1 MNSKRV
7 FLLLFFSLIVG
18 NLYSQT
24 IRGTVKDGSTGK
36 FMPFCNVFINNTTIG
51 TVSDEN
57 GFFEISRNDLP
68 GTLSLVASFVGYETF
83 SQEVSIGEGETKT
96 VDFTLTP
103 LESVLSEVELKSRRD
118 KPWERNLKR
127 FEKVFLALPDDPI
140 SDGQEILNPWV
151 LEFEKVKPD
160 KGPNYIQATAQQPLI
175 IENSALGYKI
185 EYYLQDYK
193 LYKDKSQYFGLA
205 FFEEIEPK
213 DSLTKKQYQLQKETS
228 YQGSLKHLMRSLL
241 VQRADEQGFDLYIT
255 HPEQMD
261 RRRTN
266 TYTVELGESIV
277 PLSQDSIRR
286 IPLKNG
292 NFRIIW
298 PDRVEVHFLKKSWLN
313 NYYQD
318 IYHPVGWISAPR
330 GYFDIDRNG
339 VPIHPTQVVLSGYLG
354 RPRMG
359 RTLPHDFI
367 PPQTFENFAEELN
380 VVKAQANR
388 WENLRER
395 PYITTNKP
403 YYFPGESVWLGG
415 IMLYK
420 NQFFKDSLSRLL
432 YLEFRDS
439 KSDLVFEEKYP
450 IRDGKINGAFQL
462 PDSLPP
468 GDYFI
473 KAYTE
478 WMRNYPEKDVYQRAI
493 PVLAKGT
500 NIEAQATQNR
510 DYGGDLVF
518 HFRDSVFM
526 KEGQKVIL
534 VTIELLDALDE
545 PLGANFI
552 LSATDQQFVS
562 SMDNQNNLIKAF
574 EWLDEESKD
583 PLSINPQ
590 YPIEYGI
597 TVEGRFTKSKKRQ
610 PDINPITIVRGDLAD
625 YGVVST
631 DTSGYFRATGLNFF
645 EWDTLAMAALD
656 EKRKPYGSVELLDRE
671 TPVFRG
677 SSPKLDYSIYE
688 MSANRGAYDEFG
700 DFILLEEFVAED
712 EKIEA
717 MEDRY
722 YGYGDP
728 NFALDSE
735 DLDNWPGSTLDQV
748 IGMRLGNGGNGGL
761 GNYNFGVGAGDPL
774 LIIDGFRY
782 QTDSTTETASQVL
795 QNYTTD
801 EVKSIAIYTL
811 NAPVFG
817 LGGFA
822 GVIMIETKRGD
833 RFIPGGERNFNDFG
847 FNKFLLKGYARQI
860 PFPNEP
866 NAETSLGRR
875 QTLYWNPSVTT
886 AEGRYEFEIYLPSGV
901 NEIDLR
907 LEGVTEDG
915 LPFWWVE
922 SILIEKNITSVQE

>member
-1 MNSKRV
+1 MNAKI
-7 FLLLFFSLIVG
+7 LLVLFSAFYLTAFCATAQSVKGI
-18 NLYSQT
+18 
-24 IRGTVKDGSTGK
+24 VKDVSTGEL
-36 FMPFCNVFINNTTIG
+36 MPFCNVFINNTTIG
-51 TVSDEN
+51 TITDEN
-57 GFFEISRNDLP
+57 GYFEISGRELP
-68 GTLSLVASFVGYETF
+68 GTFNLVVSFVGYQTEN
-83 SQEVSIGEGETKT
+83 QEISIGEGETEI

-277 PLSQDSIRR
+277 PLPQDSIRR

-367 PPQTFENFAEELN
+367 PPKTFENFAEELN

-403 YYFPGESVWLGG
+403 YYYPGESVWLGG

-432 YLEFRDS
+432 HLEFRDS

-450 IRDGKINGAFQL
+450 IRDGKINGAFEL

-478 WMRNYPEKDVYQRAI
+478 WMRNYPEKDVYQRAM

-518 HFRDSVFM
+518 DFRDSVFM

-534 VTIELLDALDE
+534 VTLELLDALDE
-545 PLGANFI
+545 PLEANFI

-562 SMDNQNNLIKAF
+562 SVDNQNNLIKGF
-574 EWLDEESKD
+574 EWLDEESED

-631 DTSGYFRATGLNFF
+631 DTSGYFWAIGLNFF

-656 EKRKPYGSVELLDRE
+656 EKRKPYGTVELIDRE
-671 TPVFRG
+671 SPIFRG

-728 NFALDSE
+728 NIALDSE
-735 DLDNWPGSTLDQV
+735 DLDNWPGMGLGQV
-748 IGMRLGNGGNGGL
+748 IGMRFGNGRL
-761 GNYNFGVGAGDPL
+761 GNYNYGLNAGEPL
-774 LIIDGFRY
+774 LIIDGSRY
-782 QTDSTTETASQVL
+782 IYGAGETAFSVL
-795 QNYTTD
+795 GSYITD
-801 EVKSIAIYTL
+801 EVKSVAVYTL

-817 LGGFA
+817 LAGFA
-822 GVIMIETKRGD
+822 GVIMIETKRED
-833 RFIPGGERNFNDFG
+833 RFISGGERNFNDFG
-847 FNKFLLKGYARQI
+847 FNKFLIKGFAKVI
-860 PFPNEP
+860 PFPNKP
-866 NAETSLGRR
+866 SAESPLDRR
-875 QTLYWNPSVTT
+875 QTLYWNPSATT

-922 SILIEKNITSVQE
+922 PILIEKNITSVQE